1 MKYIQSTISLL
12 ALHLFVLITPIES
25 QTNWYILQSALFR
38 FYYTE
43 TDKKFANELPTLLAT
58 EYAKLTSQIGI
69 ELVESVRIFLSPSE
83 EVFNEL
89 TGHIIPDWGEGV
101 ADVSQNLIILKSPN
115 LSGNLVRFR
124 KVVRHELIHILI
136 GQSYAPS
143 QNIPKWFSEGI
154 AIYFSYDEEFSSG
167 KAISKALISDSIVPL
182 DEIDDLLNFPTEK
195 ARLAYEESYSVILYL
210 EHQFGFDAI
219 VQIIQ
224 AIKNGHAFEPTL
236 DDVCGMDL
244 YDIELAWYQFIEKK
258 YRWRFLLD
266 FETFLWI
273 FILLLFILV
282 FVAIR
287 MRNRKVMKRWDD
299 EERLTD

>member
-244 YDIELAWYQFIEKK
+244 YDIELAWYQF
-258 YRWRFLLD
+258 
-266 FETFLWI
+266 
-273 FILLLFILV
+273 
-282 FVAIR
+282 
-287 MRNRKVMKRWDD
+287 
-299 EERLTD
+299 